1 MMLTCGTRGMRA
13 RSSGR
18 IGLQSGSAIAAAWR
32 SSCVMASAALQ
43 SVLVSVLRVFF
54 MLRFWFKEFGVA
66 RYVDQNYGASGLAGK
81 TEKAH
86 SRACSGEVAATRA
99 HSPGDADEA

>member
-18 IGLQSGSAIAAAWR
+18 IGLQSGSAIA
-32 SSCVMASAALQ
+32 
-43 SVLVSVLRVFF
+43 
-54 MLRFWFKEFGVA
+54 VA
-66 RYVDQNYGASGLAGK
+66 CYVDPNYGASGLAGK

-99 HSPGDADEA
+99 HSPGDADEADRRHSVVAVGADVIGLAARRVGPIRGRSQ